1 MRNKIIAMDL
11 FEYYPEIAKKK
22 IPLSLL
28 DISSRVYI
36 NWKKEGLL
44 YRNTEEISVSEMKRK
59 WVYLNVFDAL
69 WLSIIAE
76 LRNLNLDLETIR
88 ELKEFLFS
96 NAELDANKIDSISK
110 EYFVDSILNYFPQQQ
125 KETAKNILM
134 ATDIFSQLDEIITS
148 EMGYF
153 LKKISSLILSVL
165 VRGIAVSIVIK
176 KSSDY
181 LEFFIVNQEK
191 ELSREEKEKKYAFYS
206 EQFANNVF
214 INIPIAPLL
223 RNLFEN
229 EKFDTYSIDYGFFTK
244 EEKLILNALN
254 DNDVKEIK
262 ISKHNRGTMT
272 LNVSSQKE
280 VKDIGAKE
288 LRKILGLKQ
297 YEKVEIIYRNDKHL
311 IVTNT
316 RKEIM
321 ENNLKS

>member
-1 MRNKIIAMDL
+1 MRIINNIMDL

-44 YRNTEEISVSEMKRK
+44 YRNTEEIALSEVKRQ

-96 NAELDANKIDSISK
+96 NAEMDANKIDAISK
-110 EYFVDSILNYFPQQQ
+110 EDFVDSILNYFPEQQ
-125 KETAKNILM
+125 KETAKKILM
-134 ATDIFSQLDEIITS
+134 TTDIFSHLDEIITS
-148 EMGYF
+148 ELGYF

-165 VRGIAVSIVIK
+165 VRGIAVSIVVK

-181 LEFFIVNQEK
+181 LEFLIVNQEK
-191 ELSREEKEKKYAFYS
+191 ELSLEEKEKNHAFYS
-206 EQFANNVF
+206 EQFANSVF

-229 EKFDTYSIDYGFFTK
+229 EKFDTYSIDYGLYTK
-244 EEKLILNALN
+244 AEKTILNALN

-262 ISKHNRGTMT
+262 ISKHNSGTMT
-272 LNVSSQKE
+272 LNISSQKE
-280 VKDIGAKE
+280 IKDNSAKE
-288 LRKILGLKQ
+288 LRKIIGLKQ
-297 YEKVEIIYRNDKHL
+297 YEKIEVVFRNDKHL

-316 RKEIM
+316 RKEIF
-321 ENNLKS
+321 

>member
-1 MRNKIIAMDL
+1 LRLINSTMDL

-28 DISSRVYI
+28 NISSRVYI

-44 YRNTEEISVSEMKRK
+44 YRNTEEIAESEMKRK

-96 NAELDANKIDSISK
+96 NAELDANKIYAISK
-110 EYFVDSILNYFPQQQ
+110 EDFVDSILNYFPKQQ
-125 KETAKNILM
+125 KETAKKILM
-134 ATDIFSQLDEIITS
+134 TTDIFSQLDEIITS

-165 VRGIAVSIVIK
+165 VRGIAVSIVVK

-191 ELSREEKEKKYAFYS
+191 GISPEEKEKNYAFYS
-206 EQFANNVF
+206 EQFANSVF

-229 EKFDTYSIDYGFFTK
+229 ENFDTYSLDYGLYTK
-244 EEKLILNALN
+244 AEKSILNALN
-254 DNDVKEIK
+254 DDHVKEIK
-262 ISKHNRGTMT
+262 ISKHTSGTMT

-280 VKDIGAKE
+280 IKANSAKE
-288 LRKILGLKQ
+288 LRKIIGLKQ
-297 YEKVEIIYRNDKHL
+297 YEKIEVVFRNDKHL

-316 RKEIM
+316 RKEIF
-321 ENNLKS
+321 

>member
-1 MRNKIIAMDL
+1 MDL

-28 DISSRVYI
+28 NISSRVYI

-44 YRNTEEISVSEMKRK
+44 YRNTEEIAESEMKRK

-96 NAELDANKIDSISK
+96 NAELDANKIDAISK
-110 EYFVDSILNYFPQQQ
+110 EDFVDSILNYFPKQQ
-125 KETAKNILM
+125 KETAKKILM
-134 ATDIFSQLDEIITS
+134 TTDIFSQLDEIITS

-165 VRGIAVSIVIK
+165 VRGIAVSIVVK

-191 ELSREEKEKKYAFYS
+191 GISPEEKEKNYAFYS
-206 EQFANNVF
+206 EQFANSVF

-229 EKFDTYSIDYGFFTK
+229 ENFDTYSLDYGLYTK
-244 EEKLILNALN
+244 AEKSILNALN
-254 DNDVKEIK
+254 DDHVKEIK
-262 ISKHNRGTMT
+262 ISKHTSGTMT

-280 VKDIGAKE
+280 IKANSAKE
-288 LRKILGLKQ
+288 LRKIIGLKQ
-297 YEKVEIIYRNDKHL
+297 YEKIEVVFRNDKHL

-316 RKEIM
+316 RKEIF
-321 ENNLKS
+321 

>member
-1 MRNKIIAMDL
+1 MRLINSTMDL

-28 DISSRVYI
+28 NISSRVYI

-44 YRNTEEISVSEMKRK
+44 YRNTEEIAESEMKRK

-96 NAELDANKIDSISK
+96 NAELDANKIYAISK
-110 EYFVDSILNYFPQQQ
+110 EDFVDSILNYFPKQQ
-125 KETAKNILM
+125 KETAKKILM
-134 ATDIFSQLDEIITS
+134 TTDIFSQLDEIITS

-165 VRGIAVSIVIK
+165 VRGIAVSIVVK

-191 ELSREEKEKKYAFYS
+191 GISPEEKEKNYAFYS
-206 EQFANNVF
+206 EQFANSVF

-229 EKFDTYSIDYGFFTK
+229 ENFDTYSLDYGLYTK
-244 EEKLILNALN
+244 AEKSILNALN
-254 DNDVKEIK
+254 DDHVKEIK
-262 ISKHNRGTMT
+262 ISKHTSGTMT

-280 VKDIGAKE
+280 IKANSAKE
-288 LRKILGLKQ
+288 LRKIIGLKQ
-297 YEKVEIIYRNDKHL
+297 YEKIEVVFRNDKHL

-316 RKEIM
+316 RKEIF
-321 ENNLKS
+321 

>member
-1 MRNKIIAMDL
+1 MRLINSTMDL

-28 DISSRVYI
+28 NISSRVYI

-44 YRNTEEISVSEMKRK
+44 YRNTEEIAESEMKRK

-96 NAELDANKIDSISK
+96 NAELDANKIDAISK
-110 EYFVDSILNYFPQQQ
+110 EDFVDSILNYFPKQQ
-125 KETAKNILM
+125 KETAKKILM
-134 ATDIFSQLDEIITS
+134 TTDIFSQLDEIITS

-165 VRGIAVSIVIK
+165 VRGIAVSIVVK

-191 ELSREEKEKKYAFYS
+191 GISPEEKEKNYAFYS
-206 EQFANNVF
+206 EQFANSVF

-229 EKFDTYSIDYGFFTK
+229 ENFDTYSLDYGLYTK
-244 EEKLILNALN
+244 AEKSILNALN
-254 DNDVKEIK
+254 DDHVKEIK
-262 ISKHNRGTMT
+262 ISKHTSGTMT

-280 VKDIGAKE
+280 IKANSAKE
-288 LRKILGLKQ
+288 LRKIIGLKQ
-297 YEKVEIIYRNDKHL
+297 YEKIEVVFRNDKHL

-316 RKEIM
+316 RKEIF
-321 ENNLKS
+321 

>member
-1 MRNKIIAMDL
+1 MRLINSTMDL

-28 DISSRVYI
+28 NISSRVYI

-44 YRNTEEISVSEMKRK
+44 YRNTEEIAESEMKRK

-96 NAELDANKIDSISK
+96 NAELDANKIDAISK
-110 EYFVDSILNYFPQQQ
+110 EDFVDSILNYFPKQQ
-125 KETAKNILM
+125 KETAKKILM
-134 ATDIFSQLDEIITS
+134 TTDIFSQLDEIITS

-165 VRGIAVSIVIK
+165 VRGIAVSIVVK

-191 ELSREEKEKKYAFYS
+191 GISPEEKEKNYAFYS
-206 EQFANNVF
+206 EQFANSVF

-229 EKFDTYSIDYGFFTK
+229 ENFDTYSLDYGLYTK
-244 EEKLILNALN
+244 AEKSILNALN
-254 DNDVKEIK
+254 DDHVKEIK
-262 ISKHNRGTMT
+262 ISKHISGTMT

-280 VKDIGAKE
+280 IKANSAKE
-288 LRKILGLKQ
+288 LRKIIGLKQ
-297 YEKVEIIYRNDKHL
+297 YEKIEVVFRNDKHL
-311 IVTNT
+311 IVKNT
-316 RKEIM
+316 RKEIF
-321 ENNLKS
+321 